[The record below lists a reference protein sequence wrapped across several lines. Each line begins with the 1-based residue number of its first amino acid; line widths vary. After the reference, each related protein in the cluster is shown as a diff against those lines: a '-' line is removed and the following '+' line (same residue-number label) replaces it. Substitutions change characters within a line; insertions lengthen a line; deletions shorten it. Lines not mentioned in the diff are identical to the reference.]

1 MFRYFYNSTG
11 AIVGRVFFKRTC
23 TVTSMVEQTT
33 YVDSEQRVNPDEYH
47 VVAGNLVPISE
58 IQ

>member
-11 AIVGRVFFKRTC
+11 AIVGQVFFKRTC
-23 TVTSMVEQTT
+23 NVTTMVESTT
-33 YVDSEQRVNPDEYH
+33 YIDSEQRVTMDQYH